1 MIVYV
6 ESNFVLELALLQEEH
21 ESCQA
26 LLSLAESQDID
37 LVLPAFS
44 IGEPYETW
52 VRRSK
57 QRRELRDQLGKAIRE
72 LSRSRPYERSLH
84 QFQELA
90 NLLFRSGEEEKLRLE
105 ETLERLLQ
113 TAEVVPIG
121 LNTIRAATTL
131 QKTRNLS
138 PQDAIVYAS
147 ILDHLASAPDQ
158 LRCFVTKDSKDFR
171 NLDIESELATYACQ
185 LLPRFVDGLR
195 YVRSRL

>member
-21 ESCQA
+21 ESCQEI
-26 LLSLAESQDID
+26 LSLAESQDIH

-52 VRRSK
+52 VRRSR
-57 QRRELRDQLGKAIRE
+57 QRRELWNQLGKTIRE
-72 LSRSRPYERSLH
+72 LSRSRPYRESSH
-84 QFQELA
+84 EFQELT
-90 NLLFRSGEEEKLRLE
+90 NILLRSGEEEKSRLD
-105 ETLERLLQ
+105 ETLERLLR
-113 TAEVVPIG
+113 TAEVIPIG
-121 LNTIRAATTL
+121 LNTIRAATIL

-147 ILDHLASAPDQ
+147 ILDHMASASEQ
-158 LRCFVTKDSKDFR
+158 IRCFVTRNSRDFR
-171 NLDIESELATYACQ
+171 NLDIENELAAHACQ
-185 LLPRFVDGLR
+185 LLTRFADGLG

>member
-26 LLSLAESQDID
+26 LLSLAESQDIH

-52 VRRSK
+52 VRRSR
-57 QRRELRDQLGKAIRE
+57 QRRELRNQLGRTIRE
-72 LSRSRPYERSLH
+72 LSRSRPYRGASHE
-84 QFQELA
+84 FQDLT
-90 NLLFRSGEEEKLRLE
+90 NLLLRSGEEEKARLDT
-105 ETLERLLQ
+105 TLERLLQ
-113 TAEVVPIG
+113 TADVIPIG
-121 LNTIRAATTL
+121 LNTIRAATAL
-131 QKTRNLS
+131 QKARNLS

-147 ILDHLASAPDQ
+147 ILDHLASASDQ
-158 LRCFVTKDSKDFR
+158 PRCFVTKNSRDFG
-171 NLDIESELATYACQ
+171 NPDIESELATYACQ
-185 LLPRFVDGLR
+185 LLTRFSDGLG